1 MLASFGLFCNGESTL
16 NDRSYKNKFEFLY
29 RLAKHTSK
37 IKVFEGLKDLEPC
50 QIVVSGVANEFNS
63 FKIEV
68 KSIDSL
74 LPLIIL
80 GLGFQNDLEILTDY
94 DVNNIFENLI
104 EKVVKLGGNL
114 HYESN

>member
-1 MLASFGLFCNGESTL
+1 LFCEGESTL
-16 NDRSYKNKFEFLY
+16 NDKSYKNKFEFLY

-50 QIVVSGVANEFNS
+50 QIVVNGSAHEFGS

-68 KSIDSL
+68 KSMDSL

-80 GLGFQNDLEILTDY
+80 GLGFSNELEILSDY
-94 DVNNIFENLI
+94 DVNNIFENLT
-104 EKVVKLGGNL
+104 EKVVKLGGNIL
-114 HYESN
+114 YESI